1 MKCPHAIEPHQIQ
14 GGDFIHIFP
23 VVQWLVT
30 RLLERRAEIGD
41 FNRAYAISQYE
52 KELHHSFPEE
62 THENTVKAWK
72 ENIEGIRVMNDLEID
87 RREYFELIDS
97 SSTKTSISMFES
109 FEEIV
114 DKSFG

>member
-41 FNRAYAISQYE
+41 FNRAYAINQYE
-52 KELHHSFPEE
+52 KEFHISSSSSNIDSSL
-62 THENTVKAWK
+62 K
-72 ENIEGIRVMNDLEID
+72 ENIAAIRV
-87 RREYFELIDS
+87 
-97 SSTKTSISMFES
+97 KTMCH
-109 FEEIV
+109 
-114 DKSFG
+114 

>member
-41 FNRAYAISQYE
+41 FNRAYAISQFE
-52 KELHHSFPEE
+52 KEFRVSSSNSDQLQ
-62 THENTVKAWK
+62 K
-72 ENIEGIRVMNDLEID
+72 ENIAAIRVRTMFRRIELIAFD
-87 RREYFELIDS
+87 RRRAINRNGAID
-97 SSTKTSISMFES
+97 
-109 FEEIV
+109 V
-114 DKSFG
+114 